1 MNACFFRTLL
11 VLIAAGL
18 FAPAARA
25 QFGGLDK
32 LKKLAEK
39 NPVESIKNK
48 VPEPAK
54 KAIDSA
60 PDAAKIAKAID
71 GIGAEEERLI
81 GESVALEIIGK
92 YGGIVRDEA
101 IARRVNLVGQALAY
115 YSSRPVLNWRFAVL
129 ESPSVN
135 GFSAPGGIVFITRG
149 LFDLVSASDDAL
161 AAVLAHEIAHITQ
174 KHALKIISRNEG
186 LTGFSNALAKNSDKA
201 ARAQATAAQFD
212 TGIADFLKKFFEVGF
227 DPDTEYAADK
237 FGRNLALTTGY
248 APGALRQI
256 LVQLQ
261 LKKGDAKQIF
271 STHPSLASRVKNLP
285 SDPMPKPAAA
295 APAPTAEAPPKAESK
310 N

>member
-1 MNACFFRTLL
+1 MNSHLIRSLL
-11 VLIAAGL
+11 TLIAAGWL
-18 FAPAARA
+18 VPAAHA

-32 LKKLAEK
+32 FKKLAEK
-39 NPVESIKNK
+39 NPVESIKEK

-54 KAIDSA
+54 KAVESA
-60 PDAAKIAKAID
+60 PDLAKVGKALD
-71 GIGAEEERLI
+71 GIGAEEERII

-174 KHALKIISRNEG
+174 KHALKIIARNEG
-186 LTGFSNALAKNSDKA
+186 VTGISNLAAKNNAKVA
-201 ARAQATAAQFD
+201 EVQAQAAKFD
-212 TGIADFLKKFFEVGF
+212 TGIADVLKKLFDVGF

-237 FGRNLALTTGY
+237 IGRNLAMTTGY
-248 APGALRQI
+248 APGALRQL

-261 LKKGDAKQIF
+261 LKKGEAKQIF

-285 SDPMPKPAAA
+285 ADPMPKPPAKDA
-295 APAPTAEAPPKAESK
+295 APAKEETK